1 MGQRNLPKSSGK
13 WWARLELNQRPA
25 SRRQQP
31 YYVTNKLNHL
41 QALKLENA
49 TLTDMF

>member
-1 MGQRNLPKSSGK
+1 MVGAAGVEP
-13 WWARLELNQRPA
+13 ATPA